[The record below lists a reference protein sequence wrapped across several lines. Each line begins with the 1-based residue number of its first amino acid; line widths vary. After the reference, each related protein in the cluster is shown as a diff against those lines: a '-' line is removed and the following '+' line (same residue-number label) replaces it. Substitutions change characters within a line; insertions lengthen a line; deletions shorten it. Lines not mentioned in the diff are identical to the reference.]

1 MRNCVDT
8 SMTKAAFT
16 GLGIA
21 MSLLTAT
28 KTTKTP

>member
-1 MRNCVDT
+1 MRNCLDT
-8 SMTKAAFT
+8 SMTTAAVA

-28 KTTKTP
+28 KTTNPP